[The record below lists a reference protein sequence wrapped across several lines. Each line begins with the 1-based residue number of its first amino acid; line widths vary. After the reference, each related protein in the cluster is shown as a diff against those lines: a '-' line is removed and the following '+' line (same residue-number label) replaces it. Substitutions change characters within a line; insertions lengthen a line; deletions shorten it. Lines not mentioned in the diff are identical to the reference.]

1 MVLRDIYNV
10 VGEATQET
18 FFSEDYSTYEVI
30 NANTEAHYRY
40 SGHDDDICLGGD
52 SSEIFRQRVGSRSAR
67 SRYHCVESSRDYLG
81 GWLNH
86 PLVVVWSDY
95 YTLLTLSI

>member
-40 SGHDDDICLGGD
+40 SGHNDDICLGGD
-52 SSEIFRQRVGSRSAR
+52 RSEILNKDWVLGLPVVGISA
-67 SRYHCVESSRDYLG
+67 
-81 GWLNH
+81 LNGH
-86 PLVVVWSDY
+86 VIIWVDG
-95 YTLLTLSI
+95 

>member
-10 VGEATQET
+10 VGDAAQET

-40 SGHDDDICLGGD
+40 SGHNDEICLGGD
-52 SSEIFRQRVGSRSAR
+52 RSEVFDKEWVLSLPVVDITAR
-67 SRYHCVESSRDYLG
+67 
-81 GWLNH
+81 NH
-86 PLVVVWSDY
+86 HVIIWVDG
-95 YTLLTLSI
+95 